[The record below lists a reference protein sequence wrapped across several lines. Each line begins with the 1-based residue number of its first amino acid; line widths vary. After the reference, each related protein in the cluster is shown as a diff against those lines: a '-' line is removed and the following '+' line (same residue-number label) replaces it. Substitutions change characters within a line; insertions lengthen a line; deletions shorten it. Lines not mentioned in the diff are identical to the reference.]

1 MKRCY
6 QCDREVHELSPRSMC
21 VTCEYERSKFNE
33 NENDRLREEIED
45 LEEEN
50 YDLCRLIASREEL
63 REELI
68 NKLENKAKI
77 DNFLIKTP
85 PALRAG

>member
-1 MKRCY
+1 
-6 QCDREVHELSPRSMC
+6 MC

>member
-50 YDLCRLIASREEL
+50 YDLCSIIEDREDLIDT
-63 REELI
+63 
-68 NKLENKAKI
+68 LENKAKI
-77 DNFLIKTP
+77 DKFLIKTP

>member
-50 YDLCRLIASREEL
+50 YDLCSIIEDREDLIDT
-63 REELI
+63 
-68 NKLENKAKI
+68 LENKAKI